1 MEFHGFEIIHLNGL
15 DSRLEVMKVDQR
27 NDEAFSKVIEYVKN
41 GWPSYLFST
50 DIDATI
56 LQLTSYFDYQQRDL
70 DARNSTG
77 YSTCLENAGATGF
90 YTEVI

>member
-50 DIDATI
+50 DT
-56 LQLTSYFDYQQRDL
+56 LL
-70 DARNSTG
+70 
-77 YSTCLENAGATGF
+77 
-90 YTEVI
+90 